1 MTTKYVALSIAVRK
15 TQNTSVY
22 WLFKEKP
29 GRSTQLRI
37 RQFTSRDD
45 KHKNNAT
52 LQQILISKSQ

>member
-1 MTTKYVALSIAVRK
+1 MATKYIALSKAVRK
-15 TQNTSVY
+15 TQNASVC

-29 GRSTQLRI
+29 ERSTQQRI

-52 LQQILISKSQ
+52 Q